1 VNLILFEADETA
13 RPLSRQ
19 DPRAVHLLEILRRPP
34 GEPFDAGI
42 VDGPRGKGVIVSV
55 GPDAL
60 ELGFTWGPAPP
71 PPPPLTLLVGLPRP
85 QTARRILQ
93 EATALG
99 VARMVFF
106 GAQKG
111 EPGYATST
119 LWTDGEWRRR
129 LLDGAAQAFDTR
141 VPEVVRL
148 ADLSAAMET
157 LREERGPGSMTGQTG
172 GEGGAQGDGAAD
184 ESRPPAGNFSPTHI
198 ALDNY
203 ESTSTLLEALGGA
216 VPPSSS
222 AAPVMRPPAPSG
234 IPSPS
239 PLSTSSPLVLAFGP
253 ERGWSGDERDRLRA
267 AGFVLAG
274 LGPRVLRSETAVIAA
289 VAVARAVRGWA

>member
-1 VNLILFEADETA
+1 MNLILFEADETA
-13 RPLSRQ
+13 RPLPLQ
-19 DPRAVHLLEILRRPP
+19 DPRAIHLLEVLRRPP
-34 GEPFDAGI
+34 GEPFDVGL
-42 VDGPRGKGVIVSV
+42 VDGPRGKGVILAT

-60 ELGFTWGPAPP
+60 QLGFTWGPAPP

-93 EATALG
+93 EATSLG

-106 GAQKG
+106 GAQRG
-111 EPGYATST
+111 EPSYATST

-141 VPEVVRL
+141 IPEVVRL
-148 ADLSAAMET
+148 ADLSAAT
-157 LREERGPGSMTGQTG
+157 GALRDEPGMDSLPG
-172 GEGGAQGDGAAD
+172 
-184 ESRPPAGNFSPTHI
+184 RI

-203 ESTSTLLEALGGA
+203 EATATLLEALGEA
-216 VPPSSS
+216 S
-222 AAPVMRPPAPSG
+222 
-234 IPSPS
+234 
-239 PLSTSSPLVLAFGP
+239 SSPLVLAFGP
-253 ERGWSGDERDRLRA
+253 ERGWSGDERDHLRA

-289 VAVARAVRGWA
+289 VAVARSVRGWA